1 MLKNLIAKETSY
13 AVTTASTHD
22 IPRSQRYYMFVD
34 NNGNRVT
41 RGCKLHRQLTAIVA
55 QIPSIDELHMLNR
68 GKLTVVW
75 KCGIPRSATLSIRSL
90 CI

>member
-13 AVTTASTHD
+13 AVTTVSKND

-34 NNGNRVT
+34 NNGNRIPY
-41 RGCKLHRQLTAIVA
+41 GCKLHRQLTAIVA
-55 QIPSIDELHMLNR
+55 QISNVDELHMLNR

-75 KCGIPRSATLSIRSL
+75 KCGIPRSATLSLGRL